1 MPIAAQ
7 DVASGFQSGM
17 AYALTG
23 DLRRG
28 VWLVMG
34 LAATIVWF
42 LALYAGLRFGQ
53 TMLPRRR
60 RGTKTHP
67 DSLPAVGLIASLF
80 LVVLVSAT
88 ISRHGMP
95 FPVDTWLHR
104 WSVLHRPDA
113 VADVAIVVTTS
124 ATGIF
129 AYPLAALAGWLA
141 VTNRRHHLL
150 GALAAVVALALVQ
163 LMRFA
168 MAVAIGRARPP
179 VADWAWHASG
189 SAMPSGHTTTSAFVA
204 ALITYGFGSRWPEYR
219 RIIAVAAVIWAV
231 AVGASRIYLG
241 VHWATDVAAGWL
253 LVLVISTVIS
263 VALKTVA
270 RRAGTAALDG
280 SPSGAP

>member
-1 MPIAAQ
+1 MSMSIAAQ
-7 DVASGFQSGM
+7 EVASSFQSKM
-17 AYALTG
+17 AYALAG

-28 VWLVMG
+28 LFLALG

-42 LALYAGLRFGQ
+42 LAICAGLRFGQ

-88 ISRHGMP
+88 ISRHGAP
-95 FPVDTWLHR
+95 FPIDTWLHR

-129 AYPLAALAGWLA
+129 GYPLAALSGWLA
-141 VTNRRHHLL
+141 VTNRRPVL

-231 AVGASRIYLG
+231 AVGAVVSISASIG
-241 VHWATDVAAGWL
+241 PPTWWL
-253 LVLVISTVIS
+253 P
-263 VALKTVA
+263 
-270 RRAGTAALDG
+270 G
-280 SPSGAP
+280 SWSS